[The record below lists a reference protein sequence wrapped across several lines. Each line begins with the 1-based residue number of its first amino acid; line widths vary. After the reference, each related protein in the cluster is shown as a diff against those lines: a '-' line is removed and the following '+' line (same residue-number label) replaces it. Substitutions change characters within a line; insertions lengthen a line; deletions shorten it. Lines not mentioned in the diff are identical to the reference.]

1 MCVKGSKIIVRIKNK
16 MYAKS
21 QENVLVSF
29 ISTCGEL
36 DNVAFIKMD

>member
-1 MCVKGSKIIVRIKNK
+1 MCVKSSKIIGRIKNK
-16 MYAKS
+16 MDAKS

-36 DNVAFIKMD
+36 DDIAFY